1 MVARNYSIVGVIFMK
16 NELNVKIMGD
26 RNNTENPIVK
36 LTFEKLDE
44 AEIVLTDSKVDDIKD
59 IFNKLFDYIMTNKEL
74 VELKL
79 EDDQSD
85 LYHEVAT
92 DIIQQLNSEIQ
103 QSSGNFEKLWQLD
116 NEINTENNEA
126 DEQN

>member
-1 MVARNYSIVGVIFMK
+1 MEKNYLIVGVIFMK

>member
-1 MVARNYSIVGVIFMK
+1 MK
-16 NELNVKIMGD
+16 NELNVKIVGD

-36 LTFEKLDE
+36 LTFEELDE
-44 AEIVLTDSKVDDIKD
+44 AEIVLTDSKIDDIKD
-59 IFNKLFDYIMTNKEL
+59 IFNKLFDYIMANKDL

-79 EDDQSD
+79 EDDQND
-85 LYHEVAT
+85 LYHEVAA
-92 DIIQQLNSEIQ
+92 DIIQQLNSEIS

-116 NEINTENNEA
+116 DEINTEDNEV

>member
-1 MVARNYSIVGVIFMK
+1 MAKNYLIVGVIFMK
-16 NELNVKIMGD
+16 NELNVKIVGD

-36 LTFEKLDE
+36 LTFEELDE

-59 IFNKLFDYIMTNKEL
+59 IFNKLFDYIMTNKDL

-79 EDDQSD
+79 EDDQND
-85 LYHEVAT
+85 LYHEVAA
-92 DIIQQLNSEIQ
+92 DIIQQLNSEIL

-116 NEINTENNEA
+116 DEINTEDNEV

>member
-1 MVARNYSIVGVIFMK
+1 MK

-36 LTFEKLDE
+36 LTFEELDE
-44 AEIVLTDSKVDDIKD
+44 AEIVLTDSKIDDIKG
-59 IFNKLFDYIMTNKEL
+59 IFNKLFDYIMANKNL

-79 EDDQSD
+79 EDDQND
-85 LYHEVAT
+85 LYHEVAA
-92 DIIQQLNSEIQ
+92 DIIQQLNSEIL
-103 QSSGNFEKLWQLD
+103 QSSDNFKKLWQLD
-116 NEINTENNEA
+116 DEINTEDNEV

>member
-1 MVARNYSIVGVIFMK
+1 MK

>member
-1 MVARNYSIVGVIFMK
+1 MK
-16 NELNVKIMGD
+16 NELEVKIMGD
-26 RNNTENPIVK
+26 RNNTENPVIK
-36 LTFEKLDE
+36 LTFEELDE

-59 IFNKLFDYIMTNKEL
+59 IFNKLFDYIMTNKKL

-85 LYHEVAT
+85 LYHEVAA

-103 QSSGNFEKLWQLD
+103 QSSSNFKKLWQLD
-116 NEINTENNEA
+116 DEINTEDNET
-126 DEQN
+126 DE

>member
-1 MVARNYSIVGVIFMK
+1 MAKNYLIVGAIFMK

-36 LTFEKLDE
+36 LTFEELDE
-44 AEIVLTDSKVDDIKD
+44 AEIVLTDSKIDDIKD
-59 IFNKLFDYIMTNKEL
+59 IFNKLFDYIMANKNL

-79 EDDQSD
+79 EDDQND
-85 LYHEVAT
+85 LYHEVAA
-92 DIIQQLNSEIQ
+92 DIIQQLNSEIL
-103 QSSGNFEKLWQLD
+103 QSSDNFKKLWQLD
-116 NEINTENNEA
+116 DEINTEDNEV

>member
-1 MVARNYSIVGVIFMK
+1 MAKNYLIVGVIFMK

-36 LTFEKLDE
+36 LTFEELDE
-44 AEIVLTDSKVDDIKD
+44 AEIVLTDSKIDDIKD
-59 IFNKLFDYIMTNKEL
+59 IFNKLFDYIMANKNL

-79 EDDQSD
+79 EDDQND
-85 LYHEVAT
+85 LYHEVAA
-92 DIIQQLNSEIQ
+92 DIIQQLNSEIS

-116 NEINTENNEA
+116 DEINTEDNEV

>member
-1 MVARNYSIVGVIFMK
+1 MARNYLIVGEIFMK
-16 NELNVKIMGD
+16 NELEVKIMGD
-26 RNNTENPIVK
+26 RNNTENPVIK
-36 LTFEKLDE
+36 LTFEELDE

-59 IFNKLFDYIMTNKEL
+59 IFNKLFDYIMTNKKL

-85 LYHEVAT
+85 LYHEVAA

-103 QSSGNFEKLWQLD
+103 QSSSNFKKLWQLD
-116 NEINTENNEA
+116 DEINTEDNET
-126 DEQN
+126 DE

>member
-1 MVARNYSIVGVIFMK
+1 MAKNYLIVGVIFMK
-16 NELNVKIMGD
+16 NELNVKIVGD

-36 LTFEKLDE
+36 LTFEELDE

-59 IFNKLFDYIMTNKEL
+59 IFNKLFDYIMTNKDL

-79 EDDQSD
+79 EDDQND
-85 LYHEVAT
+85 RYHEVAA
-92 DIIQQLNSEIQ
+92 DIIQQLNSEIL

-116 NEINTENNEA
+116 DEINTEDNEV

>member
-1 MVARNYSIVGVIFMK
+1 MARNYLIVGAIFMK
-16 NELNVKIMGD
+16 NELEVKIMGD
-26 RNNTENPIVK
+26 RNNTENPVIK
-36 LTFEKLDE
+36 LIFKELDE

-85 LYHEVAT
+85 LYHEVAA

-103 QSSGNFEKLWQLD
+103 QSSDNFNRLWQLD
-116 NEINTENNEA
+116 DEINTEDNET
-126 DEQN
+126 DE

>member
-1 MVARNYSIVGVIFMK
+1 MK
-16 NELNVKIMGD
+16 NELNVKITGD
-26 RNNTENPIVK
+26 RNNTENPVIK
-36 LTFEKLDE
+36 LTFEKLGE

-59 IFNKLFDYIMTNKEL
+59 IFNKLFDYIMTNKKL

-85 LYHEVAT
+85 LYHEVAA

-103 QSSGNFEKLWQLD
+103 QSSSNFEKLWQLD
-116 NEINTENNEA
+116 DEINTEDNET